1 MIIDIDKL
9 PLVVLPSNHLIF
21 KEKKEVMEIANTN
34 RALKKTIFIGITIGV
49 ITLIYL
55 NTRNNE
61 RREKKD

>member
-34 RALKKTIFIGITIGV
+34 RALKKTILIGLTIGLLT
-49 ITLIYL
+49 IIYL
-55 NTRNNE
+55 NKNYE
-61 RREKKD
+61 RRKEN

>member
-1 MIIDIDKL
+1 MVIDIDKL

>member
-9 PLVVLPSNHLIF
+9 PMVVLPSNHLIF

-55 NTRNNE
+55 YTRNNE

>member
-34 RALKKTIFIGITIGV
+34 RALKKTIIIGITIGV

>member
-34 RALKKTIFIGITIGV
+34 RALKKTIIIGFTIGFLT
-49 ITLIYL
+49 IIYL
-55 NTRNNE
+55 NIRNE

>member
-9 PLVVLPSNHLIF
+9 PLVVLPANHLIF

>member
-34 RALKKTIFIGITIGV
+34 RALKKTIIIGITIGV
-49 ITLIYL
+49 ITIIYL
-55 NTRNNE
+55 NIRNE